1 MAEMGL
7 FLFKELKMESPNPRA
22 QMLVNVLHHGLAK
35 QVKKTT
41 RKTLGDRS
49 TYIGLSDIA
58 QFTEC
63 PRMAVLNKINP
74 NISATSFSKLM
85 TMQRGHW
92 FENGVAEML
101 TASNISYIPQLEI
114 YKEENGVLVKAH
126 LDFTLIWPNVQA
138 VRILE
143 VKSMNSIPDV
153 PYTSHITQI
162 QSQVSMLK
170 KLWSSPAFSLR
181 SPKGRIIAHDLTF
194 PELCRNQLGFLLPET
209 CDNIELE
216 GWILCIGMT
225 DAKGFGPYLPDEI
238 VYDNTILQASQMFQ
252 AIHGDLNNLTYTH
265 GYCIDCNFCEYA
277 NSCQKYK
284 GEIHTEFEDSLT
296 RLKDIKKEKHNLQQE
311 AEKIESYLKTA
322 YININTSDWIISGQ
336 NKFKVSTSK
345 GRESIDIEK
354 LKNNLREYMSV
365 DEAQKLI
372 DNSMKTGNPISRL
385 NVK

>member
-1 MAEMGL
+1 MAETGL
-7 FLFKELKMESPNPRA
+7 FLFKELNMESSNPRA

-74 NISATSFSKLM
+74 NLSASSFSKLM

-92 FENGVAEML
+92 FENGIADML
-101 TASNISYIPQLEI
+101 TASNIYYIPQMEI
-114 YKEENGVLVKAH
+114 AKEENGVLIKAH
-126 LDFTLIWPNVQA
+126 LDFTLIWPNVPA
-138 VRILE
+138 VRVLE
-143 VKSMNSIPDV
+143 VKSMNSIPNV
-153 PYTSHITQI
+153 PYASHATQV

-181 SPKGRIIAHDLTF
+181 SPKGRNIAHNLTF
-194 PELCRNQLGFLLPET
+194 PELCRKQLGFLLPDT

-225 DAKGFGPYLPDEI
+225 DAKGFGPYLAYDI
-238 VYDNTILQASQMFQ
+238 VYENTILQASQMFQ
-252 AIHGDLNNLTYTH
+252 AVHGDLNNIAYTH

-284 GEIHTEFEDSLT
+284 GEIHPEFEDSIA
-296 RLKDIKKEKHNLQQE
+296 RLKDIKKEKQNLEQE
-311 AEKIESYLKTA
+311 AKEIETYLKTA
-322 YININTSDWIISGQ
+322 YDNIDTLDWIISGQ
-336 NKFKVSTSK
+336 HKFKVSTSK

-354 LKNNLREYMSV
+354 LKTNLLEFMSAE
-365 DEAQKLI
+365 EAQKLI
-372 DNSMKTGNPISRL
+372 DKSMKVGNTITRL